1 MERKTCTYRSK
12 ISEKLTVRL
21 QKYKYKEVQK
31 RRKEI
36 NRNVKETEMKI
47 KT

>member
-1 MERKTCTYRSK
+1 MEKQTCTLRSK
-12 ISEKLTVRL
+12 KTKKLTVRL
-21 QKYKYKEVQK
+21 QKYKNKEVQK